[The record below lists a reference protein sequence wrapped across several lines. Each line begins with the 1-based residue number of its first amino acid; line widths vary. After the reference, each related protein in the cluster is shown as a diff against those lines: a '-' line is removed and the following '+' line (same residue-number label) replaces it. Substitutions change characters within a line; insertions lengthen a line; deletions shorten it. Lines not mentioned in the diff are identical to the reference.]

1 MSLDI
6 RHMRHVIA
14 LDEHGSFARAATALG
29 LSQSAL
35 SRSIQSVERTTGSS
49 LFVRTATGVEPT
61 DGGHVFIAR
70 IRQIAQLIDDLDR
83 DVMGERGLQSGHLH
97 IGGGP
102 YPAQSMLA
110 DALARFVADYPRIV
124 VRVMMRDWDE
134 LLRRLRAREI
144 EFFVAEFSTFA
155 GDLDLDFEP
164 LAPHPTFIIARRGHP
179 LAGRGPLGIADG
191 FAYPYAS
198 LTRIPPRS
206 LEPIRLAQRRS
217 PDATAGYRVFP
228 ALEFNALDAVRKIVL
243 GSDALM
249 VAPLACVAD
258 ELDGGRLVV
267 LGAEPYLAVRYAI
280 VKLKGQPLT
289 QPACVSASTCAKR
302 NASSRNRNR
311 CCSSAGD
318 HDLRRSPRPARP
330 RTPRRARDGDQRPA
344 SEVAR
349 QPGYLT
355 TLKRAR
361 RLSAGDVG
369 FGPGSSPP
377 GVSGEVALPDA
388 ATAPALDVVV
398 GENHALPGFARV
410 DREHGVNRHAHRHA
424 DAAEASTERHLLVAE
439 AQVRRGAPA
448 HVQHDL
454 AVLHVRSRHL
464 DVAGIGVDDEMRR
477 AEAVRDP
484 LMDGPQQVRTARL
497 HGRTRLVWRRRRTA
511 G

>member
-83 DVMGERGLQSGHLH
+83 DVMGERGLQTGHLH

-289 QPACVSASTCAKR
+289 AAGVRFREYVREAERVFTEQEQVLLERWRPRPVPLAPASTAPH
-302 NASSRNRNR
+302 APSR
-311 CCSSAGD
+311 S
-318 HDLRRSPRPARP
+318 RRRPAP
-330 RTPRRARDGDQRPA
+330 R
-344 SEVAR
+344 
-349 QPGYLT
+349 
-355 TLKRAR
+355 K
-361 RLSAGDVG
+361 
-369 FGPGSSPP
+369 
-377 GVSGEVALPDA
+377 
-388 ATAPALDVVV
+388 
-398 GENHALPGFARV
+398 
-410 DREHGVNRHAHRHA
+410 
-424 DAAEASTERHLLVAE
+424 
-439 AQVRRGAPA
+439 
-448 HVQHDL
+448 
-454 AVLHVRSRHL
+454 
-464 DVAGIGVDDEMRR
+464 
-477 AEAVRDP
+477 
-484 LMDGPQQVRTARL
+484 
-497 HGRTRLVWRRRRTA
+497 
-511 G
+511 